1 MAEATLNSL
10 NAKLDT
16 GNKIATETRDGINV
30 LVENARAQMAMAEQN
45 RYEDLAKE
53 KTITKKSSSSS
64 SATGALPDFDKLKT
78 PLGLITAGITFAA
91 GTIYGWFQQTFII
104 ITKLAKVFVPII
116 KLFDKIKFP
125 NVRLAIGTISSTI
138 RTIVSSIIFLGKMFY
153 DLTKELLV
161 DIGRPVAKLLAK
173 QLNFIVDPI
182 RKFGAFMG
190 SLVKS
195 IIPTSK
201 IITSFSGKGAQI
213 FKMIGSLGRFF
224 PFLGMA
230 FSRILYPITAIY
242 GVITGFMEGFK
253 EGGILGGIEGAITKT
268 FNLLVGAPIDLLINI
283 GGWILGKL
291 GFDESAQALK
301 DFSFQQFFKDM
312 IGGVFN
318 YAKGAVD
325 WVVGLFTGTK
335 AEDNEPEGLSI
346 KDIIFGGIG
355 DMFSGALGLFGQFK
369 DKVVNL
375 IKNYDILGFVNTI
388 VSGALNAITFPIRFL
403 VNNIIELIASSIPN
417 ELFGFEIPGAEK
429 ARNVLRSFKLQ
440 EIDVGATIGAI
451 TGAGNTS
458 GNQIAGA
465 VGEREALAGAGAGN
479 TTIVDASTNSTG
491 GNTSLNMGDTS
502 TEDKSNGRG
511 MYEGM
516 YGNPYLMGR

>member
-16 GNKIATETRDGINV
+16 GNKIATETRDGINI
-30 LVENARAQMAMAEQN
+30 LVQNAKAQMALSEQN

-53 KTITKKSSSSS
+53 KIVTKKESSSSS
-64 SATGALPDFDKLKT
+64 IGTLPDFDKLKT
-78 PLGLITAGITFAA
+78 PFGLITAGITFAA
-91 GTIYGWFQQTFII
+91 GTIFGWFQQTYLAIR
-104 ITKLAKVFVPII
+104 TLAKVILPVGSFLEKSKWTTWIPKTMRAIFAPI
-116 KLFDKIKFP
+116 KVL
-125 NVRLAIGTISSTI
+125 
-138 RTIVSSIIFLGKMFY
+138 VSGLLFLGKAYFNIF
-153 DLTKELLV
+153 K
-161 DIGRPVAKLLAK
+161 DIGKYLSTPVVKLLAK

-190 SLVKS
+190 SLVKA
-195 IIPTSK
+195 ITPTSK
-201 IITSFSGKGAQI
+201 IITSFTGKGAQI
-213 FKMIGSLGRFF
+213 FKMISSLGRFF

-268 FNLLVGAPIDLLINI
+268 FNLLIGAPIDLLINI

-312 IGGVFN
+312 VGGVFN

-346 KDIIFGGIG
+346 KDIIFGGIS

-375 IKNYDILGFVNTI
+375 IKNYDILGFANTI

-403 VNNIIELIASSIPN
+403 FNSIIELIASSIPN
-417 ELFGFEIPGAEK
+417 KLLGIEVPGAEA
-429 ARNVLRSFKLQ
+429 ARNALRSFKLQ
-440 EIDVGATIGAI
+440 EIDVGATISAI
-451 TGAGNTS
+451 SGLGNTS

-465 VGEREALAGAGAGN
+465 VGENEALAGAGAGN